1 VSRSAKNYRTKDK
14 LSDGYYLM
22 AKKEAEVDKDSIP
35 LRVRKREAKCRRE
48 RPR

>member
-1 VSRSAKNYRTKDK
+1 
-14 LSDGYYLM
+14 M
-22 AKKEAEVDKDSIP
+22 ARMEAEVDKDSIP